1 MIALEH
7 PLFADHSI
15 KVWMKRDDLNH
26 PTIQGN
32 KWHKLKLNL
41 EAAKAAGK
49 STLLTFGGAYSNHIA
64 ATAAAGQAFG
74 FQTIGYIR
82 GDELAD
88 RPERWSHTLLTAQQN
103 GMQLHFLPRADYRLK
118 TQSDF
123 LNTLSTKHSAAYILP
138 EGGTNQAAVQ
148 GFQTLSQTIESQCP
162 NWSHLF
168 TAVGTGGTLAGLVK
182 FATPKSQRRVL
193 GIASLKQADYLIP
206 DIEAFSG
213 VSHNAAD
220 SPNWRLL
227 TEYCGPGYGQT
238 APDIEAA
245 RHWFESQ
252 FHIPLDSV
260 YTNKMVYGFL
270 QELQSGRLPS
280 GSKVVLYHSGGLQ
293 GNPKT

>member
-1 MIALEH
+1 
-7 PLFADHSI
+7 
-15 KVWMKRDDLNH
+15 MKRDDLNH

-32 KWHKLKLNL
+32 KWHKLKHNL
-41 EAAKAAGK
+41 EAAKGAEK

-64 ATAAAGQAFG
+64 ATAAAGQTFG

-88 RPERWSHTLLTAQQN
+88 RPERWSQTLHTAQQN
-103 GMQLHFLPRADYRLK
+103 GMQLHFLSRSDYRLK

-123 LNTLSTKHSAAYILP
+123 LEVLSAEHPAAYILP
-138 EGGTNQAAVQ
+138 EGGTNQTAVQ
-148 GFQTLSQTIESQCP
+148 GFQTLSQTIEFQCP

-182 FATPKSQRRVL
+182 FATPNPQRHIL
-193 GIASLKQADYLIP
+193 GVASLKQADYLIP
-206 DIEAFSG
+206 DIESLSG
-213 VSHNAAD
+213 VSYNVAH

-227 TEYCGPGYGQT
+227 TEYCGQGYGQT

-245 RHWFESQ
+245 QHWFESQ

>member
-1 MIALEH
+1 MTALKH
-7 PLFADHSI
+7 PLFADHGI
-15 KVWMKRDDLNH
+15 DVWMKRDDLNH
-26 PTIQGN
+26 PAIQGN

-64 ATAAAGQAFG
+64 ATAATGQAFG

-82 GDELAD
+82 GDELAG
-88 RPERWSHTLLTAQQN
+88 RPESWSHTLLTAQQN
-103 GMQLHFLPRADYRLK
+103 GMQLHFLSRADYRLK

-123 LNTLSTKHSAAYILP
+123 LDTLSTKHPSAYILP
-138 EGGTNQAAVQ
+138 EGGTNQAAIQ
-148 GFQTLSQTIESQCP
+148 GFQRLSQTIESQCP

-182 FATPKSQRRVL
+182 FATPKPQRRIL
-193 GIASLKQADYLIP
+193 GIASLKQADNLIP
-206 DIEAFSG
+206 SIETLSG
-213 VSHNAAD
+213 VSHNAAG

-227 TEYCGPGYGQT
+227 TDYCGPGYGRT
-238 APDIEAA
+238 SPEIEAA
-245 RHWFESQ
+245 QHWFKRQ
-252 FHIPLDSV
+252 FHIPLDPV
-260 YTNKMVYGFL
+260 YTNKLAFGFL
-270 QELQSGRLPS
+270 QELQSSRIPR